1 MIMEYVEGTT
11 LASELEHGPI
21 PSGDALHYIDQV
33 LDALSYAHQQGVI
46 HRDIKPANMM
56 LMPKGTVKLMDFGIA
71 RSGTELGMTAT
82 GTTLGSLNYM
92 SPEQVKCEP
101 IDARSDLYSAGVSL
115 YEMVTGQRPFKA
127 DSSFSIMQAHLE
139 EIPRPPL
146 ELKAD
151 LPPALS
157 QIILMAMAK
166 NPAQRFQSA
175 EAFKNALQGLASD
188 LGVALP
194 AARAAAGPAGQGAAG
209 LSNTS
214 SGPAMN
220 RTVRAPTLPAP
231 NVRQNE
237 TVIPANR
244 ADPRQAPA
252 ASARGLRGVYITL
265 GAVLA
270 LAVLVAAGIGVPHWI
285 KTRAGGGAAL
295 PAPSPVPA
303 DASPAPVD
311 KSNAPAE
318 TIPTPPPPAVHT
330 ATGIRNPQNQPPQ
343 SVEQPVAAPPEPQPP
358 AVDPAQLAAL
368 DREMDQL
375 SSRASAVNSSL
386 EGLQHQQA
394 AQGFGLRGDIVS
406 SRERMQTYL
415 GKAQAALQAQ
425 DVEGARRYMDLS
437 ETEVDKLE
445 KFLGR

>member
-21 PSGDALHYIDQV
+21 PSGDALHYIDQM

-71 RSGTELGMTAT
+71 RSGSELAMTVT

-139 EIPRPPL
+139 EVPKPPV

-157 QIILMAMAK
+157 QIILMAMTK

-175 EAFKNALQGLASD
+175 EAFRNALQGVAGD

-194 AARAAAGPAGQGAAG
+194 AARAVAAPAGAAG
-209 LSNTS
+209 LSVAL

-220 RTVRAPTLPAP
+220 RTAKAPTLPEP
-231 NVRQNE
+231 NVRGNE

-244 ADPRQAPA
+244 ADPGQPPA

-295 PAPSPVPA
+295 PAPSPGPA
-303 DASPAPVD
+303 EASPAPVD

-318 TIPTPPPPAVHT
+318 TIPTPPLPAVHT
-330 ATGIRNPQNQPPQ
+330 ATGTRNPQNQPPQ
-343 SVEQPVAAPPEPQPP
+343 SAEQPVAAPPEPQPP

-368 DREMDQL
+368 DREIDQL

-394 AQGFGLRGDIVS
+394 AQGYGLRGDIVS

-425 DVEGARRYMDLS
+425 DVEGARKYMDLS